1 MTVRS
6 LLAFASFTDIQV
18 SLMMTLVDMMIHN
31 IGIFVE
37 TKCSLFVLR
46 YPVPYW
52 FLCLAKIT
60 LSAIDFCNIPED
72 GRSVLSYFG
81 HGKMLSIIADQL
93 FASCSRNWSARH
105 WQITILCS
113 HSLSSCEMFAA
124 LTFFHFCKK
133 SFKHSLLQFNI
144 FFEDFLLLNK
154 LVFLSKLS
162 AACSAWPYQEL
173 LLVGFV
179 DYNDL
184 WPSCLEFDGIALTRL
199 EICLILQPKSI
210 ENFRKSVWYL

>member
-93 FASCSRNWSARH
+93 FASCSLWLRQVIDLLATDKSRYFVHTRSVVAK
-105 WQITILCS
+105 CS
-113 HSLSSCEMFAA
+113 R
-124 LTFFHFCKK
+124 
-133 SFKHSLLQFNI
+133 
-144 FFEDFLLLNK
+144 
-154 LVFLSKLS
+154 
-162 AACSAWPYQEL
+162 
-173 LLVGFV
+173 
-179 DYNDL
+179 L
-184 WPSCLEFDGIALTRL
+184 WPFFIFAKKVL
-199 EICLILQPKSI
+199 SI
-210 ENFRKSVWYL
+210 PSNSIYFLRTFYC